1 MSTSRREFL
10 VAGSAA
16 LTLTAGRH
24 AHAQPAAPTHRS
36 KIDAMLQRAVDAGDV
51 PGVVAMATDRNS
63 VIYEGAFG
71 KRVLGQPAPMTPDTV
86 AWIASMTKALT
97 ATAAMQLVE
106 QGSMPRQPGSCRISP
121 ALRC

>member
-24 AHAQPAAPTHRS
+24 AHAQSAEAARKG
-36 KIDAMLQRAVDAGDV
+36 KIDAMLQRAADAGDV

-63 VIYEGAFG
+63 AIYEGAFG
-71 KRVLGQPAPMTPDTV
+71 KRVLGQPARHDRSTP
-86 AWIASMTKALT
+86 S
-97 ATAAMQLVE
+97 
-106 QGSMPRQPGSCRISP
+106 PGSPR
-121 ALRC
+121 